1 MPLVFGVDASRAL
14 STIPTGTEGY
24 SYHLIHALATLAS
37 QCCWFKDARVRL
49 YFREGPTSYSETWRS
64 LPPSIEM
71 RILHFPRLWTHIRLS
86 WEMICY
92 PPDLLFVP
100 AHVIP
105 LVHPH
110 RTLVTIHDLGY
121 RYFPDAHPWQQR
133 YYLDISTRWNARKAT
148 HILADSQA
156 TREAIVEEYNIPSEK
171 ITVVYPGYNSTLQP
185 VRDSVV
191 LQTTQRRYG
200 ISTPYILYLGRI
212 QPRKNLVRLVG
223 AFAQLASSH
232 PNLSLVLAGPSG
244 WLAAPIHARVQNLGL
259 AHRVHFPGYIAEAD
273 KAALLSGARVFAFPS
288 LYEGFGFPV
297 LEAQA
302 CGVPVLT
309 SNTTSLPEVAGDGA
323 LFVDP
328 HDENA
333 IAAGLSELLESTSL
347 RQDVIQ
353 YGTENLARF
362 SWEKTAH
369 TVAELMKALVNE
381 CSDHATS

>member
-37 QCCWFKDARVRL
+37 KLPWLQNAQIRL
-49 YFREGPTSYSETWRS
+49 YFREAPTSYSKTWKS
-64 LPPSIEM
+64 LPPSVEM
-71 RILHFPRLWTHIRLS
+71 RVLPFPRFWTHIRLS
-86 WEMICY
+86 WETIQH
-92 PPDLLFVP
+92 PPDLLFIP

-105 LVHPH
+105 LIHPR

-121 RYFPDAHPWQQR
+121 RYFPEAHPWQQR
-133 YYLDISTRWNARKAT
+133 YYLDLSTRWNARGAS
-148 HILADSQA
+148 HILADSHA
-156 TREAIVEEYNIPSEK
+156 TRKALIQEYNTPAEK
-171 ITVVYPGYNSTLQP
+171 ITVVYPGYDPTLQP
-185 VRDSVV
+185 VRDPAILKTV
-191 LQTTQRRYG
+191 QQRYG
-200 ISTPYILYLGRI
+200 ISDPYILYLGRI

-232 PNLSLVLAGPSG
+232 PTLSLILAGPTG
-244 WLAAPIHARVQNLGL
+244 WLAAPIRARVQNLRL
-259 AHRVHFPGYIAEAD
+259 ADRIHFPGYIAEAD
-273 KAALLSGARVFAFPS
+273 KAALLSGARIFAFPS

-328 HDENA
+328 QDENT
-333 IAAGLSELLESTSL
+333 IAAGLRELLESTSL
-347 RQDVIQ
+347 RQDIIQ
-353 YGTENLARF
+353 YGVENLERF
-362 SWEKTAH
+362 SWQRTAH
-369 TVAELMKALVNE
+369 TVAELMKELVKP
-381 CSDHATS
+381 